1 MHSTQPHHHAGTPA
15 IACARPHGQAPRRAG
30 GRVAGAALAVGL
42 VMLAAVAEA
51 NDAARWPQRPITIV
65 AGNQAGSA
73 TDNVARLV
81 AETLEQQL
89 GVSVVVE
96 NRAGAGG
103 KIGAEAV
110 ARATPNGYTLL
121 VGGGSNLVMAPAMES
136 DLRYDVVKDFVPIGR
151 YAQVPYAFAVNAGV
165 PARTLGE
172 LAALARK
179 EPGKLTYVS
188 LGAATTTGYGMAK
201 FLKESGTDLLGVEYK
216 GIASAIPDVLAGRV
230 DVLFNEIAVVSQH
243 AQGGNLRVLAV
254 AGPNRLARLP
264 QVPTTAEQGFPR
276 VIVAAWFGLLAPAGT
291 PPDVIKRLNEAYAA
305 AVRSPATKK
314 RLDALGYEPVEDA
327 PGHFAVALREE
338 IVAVRETLA
347 PATTQRR

>member
-1 MHSTQPHHHAGTPA
+1 
-15 IACARPHGQAPRRAG
+15 
-30 GRVAGAALAVGL
+30 
-42 VMLAAVAEA
+42 MLAAVAEA
-51 NDAARWPQRPITIV
+51 SDAARWPQRPITIV

-103 KIGAEAV
+103 KIAAEAV

-121 VGGGSNLVMAPAMES
+121 VGGGSNLVMAPAMEP
-136 DLRYDVVKDFVPIGR
+136 DLRYDPVKDFVPIGR

-172 LAALARK
+172 LVALARK
-179 EPGKLTYVS
+179 DPGKLTYVS
-188 LGAATTTGYGMAK
+188 LGAATTMGYGMAR
-201 FLKESGTDLLGVEYK
+201 FLKESGTDLLAVEYK
-216 GIASAIPDVLAGRV
+216 GAASAIPDVLAGRV

-254 AGPNRLARLP
+254 AGPHRLARLP

-276 VIVAAWFGLLAPAGT
+276 VVVAAWFGLLAPAGT
-291 PPDVIKRLNEAYAA
+291 PPEVVKRLNEAYAA
-305 AVRSPATKK
+305 AVRSPAMKK
-314 RLDALGYEPVEDA
+314 RLDALGYEPIDDA
-327 PGHFAVALREE
+327 PGHFATALREE
-338 IVAVRETLA
+338 IAAVRETLGPVA
-347 PATTQRR
+347 PRR

>member
-1 MHSTQPHHHAGTPA
+1 MRTPQTRLHGGTFGA
-15 IACARPHGQAPRRAG
+15 EGIRRSSRAG
-30 GRVAGAALAVGL
+30 GRTTRWAATLAVLAMLAGAAT
-42 VMLAAVAEA
+42 A
-51 NDAARWPQRPITIV
+51 NDTARWPQRPITLV

-103 KIGAEAV
+103 KIAAEAV
-110 ARATPNGYTLL
+110 AKATPNGYTLL
-121 VGGGSNLVMAPAMES
+121 VGGGSNLVMAAAIEP
-136 DLRYDVVKDFVPIGR
+136 DLRYDPVKDFVPIGR
-151 YAQVPYAFAVNAGV
+151 FAQVPYAFAVNAGV
-165 PARTLGE
+165 PATTLGE

-179 EPGKLTYVS
+179 APGKLTYVS
-188 LGAATTTGYGMAK
+188 LGTATTTGYGMAK
-201 FLKESGTDLLGVEYK
+201 FLKESGTDLLAVEYK
-216 GIASAIPDVLAGRV
+216 GITSAIPDVLAGRV

-243 AQGGNLRVLAV
+243 AQGGNLRVLAI
-254 AGPNRLARLP
+254 AGPRRLARLP

-276 VIVAAWFGLLAPAGT
+276 VVVAAWFGLLAPAGT
-291 PPDVIKRLNEAYAA
+291 PPDVVKRLNEAYAA

-327 PGHFAVALREE
+327 PGHFAAALRDE
-338 IVAVRETLA
+338 IVSVRETLA
-347 PATTQRR
+347 PATPRR